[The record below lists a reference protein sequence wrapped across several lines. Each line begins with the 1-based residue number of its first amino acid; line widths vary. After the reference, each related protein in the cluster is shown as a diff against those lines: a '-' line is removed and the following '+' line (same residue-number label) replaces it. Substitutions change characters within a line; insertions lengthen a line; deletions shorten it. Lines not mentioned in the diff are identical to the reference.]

1 VTSPGKCFLKAQR
14 GCVPEI
20 AKVVL
25 LLQPD
30 LVMCKGYPGDTGFEG
45 MKGSYRADEAR
56 HCERPW
62 KGIGEGAVSVAIEGP
77 GLKGSCSVLEMP
89 VPQDDHQEQ
98 QQSCTGIWS
107 LEDNACDT

>member
-1 VTSPGKCFLKAQR
+1 MTSSGKCFLKAQR

-25 LLQPD
+25 LLQWD
-30 LVMCKGYPGDTGFEG
+30 FVMCKGYPGSSGFEG
-45 MKGSYRADEAR
+45 MKRSRRAAEAR

-62 KGIGEGAVSVAIEGP
+62 KATGEGAASVAIEGP

-89 VPQDDHQEQ
+89 VP
-98 QQSCTGIWS
+98 
-107 LEDNACDT
+107 